1 MQEKKEEA
9 TLEKV
14 ERELEEFNEDKF
26 KVESLLKEE
35 LAKAKAEYEDN
46 IRMIEAKYNVNELL
60 EKIKR
65 HIYFI
70 KLLKGEVAIPDDLN
84 AGKKIY
90 SSGEHI
96 RFPLVVPGK
105 FTTDLTFT
113 AKIAFTLNAIKSGT
127 VLDIKNKILELEPQI
142 NQTLLQN
149 LNQRLSAFYVGRNIN
164 VKGKIGKMYIY
175 SIY

>member
-1 MQEKKEEA
+1 M
-9 TLEKV
+9 
-14 ERELEEFNEDKF
+14 
-26 KVESLLKEE
+26 
-35 LAKAKAEYEDN
+35 
-46 IRMIEAKYNVNELL
+46 
-60 EKIKR
+60 
-65 HIYFI
+65 
-70 KLLKGEVAIPDDLN
+70 
-84 AGKKIY
+84 
-90 SSGEHI
+90 
-96 RFPLVVPGK
+96 VPGK